1 MANNLQIILVSI
13 IVVLS
18 AISIVSS
25 VDRNN
30 NNEDIE
36 YLNSVLDSYLSD
48 PSLYQRQKKS
58 RNDEDE
64 RPLMKHSRK
73 NYFGGESSSSS
84 SCQLSDMKVEANVMV
99 DSKSSTANG
108 ARYLR
113 TEKIQSGSGS
123 DKISLIQMRE
133 QCGRMCCEDEDGC
146 DTALLSLQLGEVCF
160 DSAIRKIT

>member
-1 MANNLQIILVSI
+1 MANNLQIIL
-13 IVVLS
+13 VVLS

-25 VDRNN
+25 SDRNSN
-30 NNEDIE
+30 SNNEDVE

-160 DSAIRKIT
+160 DSAIRK

>member
-146 DTALLSLQLGEVCF
+146 DTALLSLQLGEVC
-160 DSAIRKIT
+160 